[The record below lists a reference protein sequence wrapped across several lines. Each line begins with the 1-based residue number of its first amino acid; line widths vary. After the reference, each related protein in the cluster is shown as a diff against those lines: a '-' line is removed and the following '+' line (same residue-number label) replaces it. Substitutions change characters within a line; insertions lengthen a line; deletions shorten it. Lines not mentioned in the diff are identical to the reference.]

1 VSARDG
7 IAAVLACA
15 AIGLQV
21 ACCLGVLV
29 MRDALAR
36 VHYTTPPVLAAALLA
51 AALLV
56 QDGLTQLSGRGVMVA
71 LLLALTA
78 PVQAHVIAR
87 AIRLR
92 QAGRLAP
99 EERA

>member
-1 VSARDG
+1 VSTRDWL
-7 IAAVLACA
+7 AAVLAGA

-29 MRDALAR
+29 MRSALAR
-36 VHYTTPPVLAAALLA
+36 LHYTTPPVLAAALLT
-51 AALLV
+51 AALLAH
-56 QDGLTQLSGRGVMVA
+56 DGLTQLSGRGVLVT

-92 QAGRLAP
+92 QARRLAP